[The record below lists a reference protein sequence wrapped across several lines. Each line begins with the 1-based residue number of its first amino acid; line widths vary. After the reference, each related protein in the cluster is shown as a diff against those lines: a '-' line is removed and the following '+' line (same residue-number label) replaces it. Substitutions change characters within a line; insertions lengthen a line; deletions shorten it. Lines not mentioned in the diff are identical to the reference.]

1 MANVTPKR
9 YSEVLQTTGRRRS
22 QDSRQN
28 YEVQTFTRDTEVV
41 AKLPQKRTRQYI
53 YDLLTKISFPFKN
66 IESIVER
73 RGGMVDFTC
82 ETIHQA
88 KLLATALQRHKEVE
102 FARLVNSEFTD
113 VKLHWVPGR
122 FPNQKIVDAIERFHG
137 KVYDSRM
144 LRDRHGVADGR
155 RLYKVKSE
163 DLKAH
168 PIAPTVRLNDMLFL
182 VEYSG
187 QPVQCF
193 LCKCF
198 GHIRNECPN
207 AVTTPRE
214 LSSSAMET
222 MPPSQTDEQPPKDDL
237 INQEVKEPNAQGDA
251 SAPANST
258 STPITSKAPNLQAP
272 ADQIAPHEEAAV
284 SHDVTECRQHEGN
297 ALLQTAERPE
307 TDISEFSPTSSEAA
321 ELPDHSVFSTDEE
334 NIEAGTKRQ
343 HSPDND
349 KDQKQKASKKGE
361 TYDCICGTTIA
372 LPRAA
377 GVSYPCSCGRLHV
390 KCTCENVVATFGDM
404 PANCNKCRKPV
415 PRRHLD
421 VTM

>member
-1 MANVTPKR
+1 MHRVRYQQVEMANVTPKR
-9 YSEVLQTTGRRRS
+9 YSEVLQTSGRRQS

-28 YEVQTFTRDTEVV
+28 SEVQTFTRDTEVV

-53 YDLLTKISFPFKN
+53 YDLLTKVSFPFKN
-66 IESIVER
+66 IDGIVER

-82 ETIHQA
+82 GTIHQA

-122 FPNQKIVDAIERFHG
+122 FPNQRIVQAIERFHG

-182 VEYSG
+182 VGYSG

-198 GHIRNECPN
+198 GHICNECPN
-207 AVTTPRE
+207 AVTTPLE
-214 LSSSAMET
+214 HSPPAM
-222 MPPSQTDEQPPKDDL
+222 DCHHPKSMSNL
-237 INQEVKEPNAQGDA
+237 PKT
-251 SAPANST
+251 T
-258 STPITSKAPNLQAP
+258 SL
-272 ADQIAPHEEAAV
+272 
-284 SHDVTECRQHEGN
+284 
-297 ALLQTAERPE
+297 
-307 TDISEFSPTSSEAA
+307 
-321 ELPDHSVFSTDEE
+321 
-334 NIEAGTKRQ
+334 TKR
-343 HSPDND
+343 
-349 KDQKQKASKKGE
+349 
-361 TYDCICGTTIA
+361 
-372 LPRAA
+372 
-377 GVSYPCSCGRLHV
+377 
-390 KCTCENVVATFGDM
+390 
-404 PANCNKCRKPV
+404 
-415 PRRHLD
+415 
-421 VTM
+421 